1 MKVIYLNV
9 VDRKAPEVL
18 DVDDELETYQRL
30 IGCDCIDIVRREI
43 GGKPYRI
50 ICDDEGYFKKDAFFI
65 SAVSNIRG
73 NCPLVGNLVI
83 CGDYVKDGELT
94 GLTKKEEGLILQEIR
109 FSPIAGHY
117 MLIMS
122 A

>member
-18 DVDDELETYQRL
+18 DVDDKLETYQRL

-43 GGKPYRI
+43 GGKPYHI
-50 ICDDEGYFKKDAFFI
+50 ICDDEGF
-65 SAVSNIRG
+65 
-73 NCPLVGNLVI
+73 
-83 CGDYVKDGELT
+83 
-94 GLTKKEEGLILQEIR
+94 ILQHIR

-117 MLIMS
+117 MLFLS

>member
-18 DVDDELETYQRL
+18 DVDDKLETYYRL

-43 GGKPYRI
+43 GG
-50 ICDDEGYFKKDAFFI
+50 
-65 SAVSNIRG
+65 

-83 CGDYVKDGELT
+83 CGGTVKDGELT
-94 GLTKKEEGLILQEIR
+94 GLTKDETGFILQHIR

-117 MLIMS
+117 MLFLS